1 MVGTGFT
8 TSRALSIGMNVTIYD
23 SQPRE
28 IIDEKKTGKD
38 ERFSTV
44 SQDFSKEKLRVRG
57 LHRVIDIWK
66 SVERSFRQELGIM
79 AGGIRW
85 LLTSRR

>member
-38 ERFSTV
+38 GFPW
-44 SQDFSKEKLRVRG
+44 FLKIFPRG
-57 LHRVIDIWK
+57 DCACAVCVIDIWK
-66 SVERSFRQELGIM
+66 SVERSFRRELGIM